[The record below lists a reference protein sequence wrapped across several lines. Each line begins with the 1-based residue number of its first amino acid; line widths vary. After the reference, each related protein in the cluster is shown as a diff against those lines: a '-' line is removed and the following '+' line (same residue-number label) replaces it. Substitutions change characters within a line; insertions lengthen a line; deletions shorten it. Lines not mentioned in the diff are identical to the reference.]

1 MPVATPIARPTASA
15 SRLAKLPPQW
25 QLPLA
30 HKLKLPK
37 LGTKIPQRNSSQS
50 QSGGIAT
57 VQNDNDDIDLDMVD
71 NEEEYQNF
79 NNLYQNSGLSSGES
93 SPYLDKEDIL
103 SEADL
108 HNLQCGI
115 IEMDEL
121 SELSNAS
128 DDW

>member
-1 MPVATPIARPTASA
+1 
-15 SRLAKLPPQW
+15 
-25 QLPLA
+25 
-30 HKLKLPK
+30 
-37 LGTKIPQRNSSQS
+37 
-50 QSGGIAT
+50 
-57 VQNDNDDIDLDMVD
+57 MVD

-115 IEMDEL
+115 IEADEL
-121 SELSNAS
+121 GELSNAS
-128 DDW
+128 DDEEASDIEEIAIGNDKSFNFDYKES